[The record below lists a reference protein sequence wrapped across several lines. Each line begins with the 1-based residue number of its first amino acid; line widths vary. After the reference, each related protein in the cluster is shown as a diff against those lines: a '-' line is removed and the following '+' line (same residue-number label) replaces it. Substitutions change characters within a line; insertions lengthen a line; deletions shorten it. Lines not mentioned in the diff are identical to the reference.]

1 MSLPNAAFSLLPV
14 HTQHNITNAC
24 ALSPFI
30 DNVCQQYPDALA
42 FITETLNLDHPL
54 PNKESL
60 TLLLQEFMAEVDV
73 EVTQL
78 ARLRQFRHF
87 CMAHIAIR
95 DTNNQ
100 QSIASSLTQVSDLA
114 SVLIMQAY
122 TCAYAALQKRYGT
135 PQGEHGPQHLYILGM
150 GKLGGGEL
158 NFSSDIDLI
167 FTYPASGE
175 FTERRKP
182 LEYQEFF
189 IKVAQKTIHL
199 LDTMTVDG
207 QVYRVDMRLRPFGES
222 GPLVMPFSA
231 MEDYYQQQGR
241 SWERF
246 AMLKARILNPSD
258 TYSDELAHI
267 LRPFIY
273 RRYVDFSVIEA
284 LRDLKQKIVQEN
296 RRRNLTGNIKLG
308 AGGIREVEFLA
319 QSFQLIYGGRIKALQ
334 APSLFSALDT
344 IVDEGLMDAEEVQA
358 LKQAYLVLRK
368 VEHSLQQYNNAQT
381 QTLPQ
386 TVAEQK
392 ALVAVCAPYFAH
404 SQLRDV
410 QTDKDNEATD
420 VIITD
425 YDDLLMHIHHSMQ
438 VVNRY
443 FAELIKVDS
452 GSTDVASDDF
462 SIWDDLWSLS
472 MDPAEM
478 AASVPEPAPLGFYEE
493 LQALQKNVS
502 VYSAGDRGEA
512 ILNKLMP
519 LFLMDIHEH
528 FLAHSETCLKA
539 LGQILKA
546 VASRTTYL
554 ELMYENA
561 QVRQQLLKFCD
572 LSEWVIARI
581 LAYPVL
587 LDELIHPQYL
597 TREVHDV
604 HAWHAAYRNELQQSL
619 LRVEPDDHELQ
630 IHTLRQFKL
639 AQHFRIAAADILDF
653 LPIAQVS
660 DKLTVLAETLLEQV
674 VHHAW
679 QQIAEKHGVPPNT
692 SAQATGLAIIGYGK
706 LGGIELSYSS
716 DLDIVFIHNQD
727 PQGRTDGLRSIS
739 TTEFYV
745 KLVQR
750 IMHLCSTKTLLGD
763 LYELDLRLRPSGNS
777 GLLVSHIDSFA
788 EYQQNEAWTWEHQ
801 ALVRTRIVFGNP
813 DITAQFMQIR
823 QDIIGQKRSPDTLA
837 KEIVKMREKMR
848 EHLGEKDKGA
858 LADIEFL
865 TQYWCLL
872 HTHKEPEIVQ
882 YSDNLRQLEA
892 LGKAGIIRVE
902 TMQVLIDGYLV
913 LRHHQ
918 HHKGL
923 QRATVHSTEKIQKIA
938 AEICNI
944 WVGNFSPN
952 LA

>member
-1 MSLPNAAFSLLPV
+1 MSLPAAEFALLPV
-14 HTQHNITNAC
+14 QTQNMITQAC
-24 ALSPFI
+24 ELSPF
-30 DNVCQQYPDALA
+30 VEHVFEQYPDALS
-42 FITETLNLDHPL
+42 FMTEHLDLNQPL
-54 PNKESL
+54 PPPDSL
-60 TLLLQEFMAEVDV
+60 TLLLQNFMAGIDT

-87 CMAHIAIR
+87 CMAHIATR
-95 DTNNQ
+95 DLNNQ
-100 QSIASSLTQVSDLA
+100 QSITCSLTQVSDLA

-122 TCAYAALQKRYGT
+122 TCAYNALQKRYGT

-175 FTERRKP
+175 FSERRKP

-199 LDTMTVDG
+199 LDTVTVDG

-258 TYSDELAHI
+258 TYSAELAQI

-296 RRRNLTGNIKLG
+296 RRRNLVDNIKLG

-334 APSLFSALDT
+334 DPSLFCALDT
-344 IVDEGLMDAEEVQA
+344 IVGEALMEPHEVHA
-358 LKQAYLVLRK
+358 LKHAYLVLRK

-381 QTLPQ
+381 QTLPKTAQ
-386 TVAEQK
+386 EQD
-392 ALVAVCAPYFAH
+392 ALVAVCGPYLAQTAPNNGKDDAHTQVDFLPVKDYADLINYIHNCMAIVNGYFSA
-404 SQLRDV
+404 
-410 QTDKDNEATD
+410 
-420 VIITD
+420 
-425 YDDLLMHIHHSMQ
+425 
-438 VVNRY
+438 
-443 FAELIKVDS
+443 LIRVDS
-452 GSTDVASDDF
+452 GSTDVASEDF
-462 SIWDDLWSLS
+462 SIWDDLWTLS
-472 MDPAEM
+472 MSPAEM
-478 AASVPEPAPLGFYEE
+478 AASLAEPATLGFYDE
-493 LQALQKNVS
+493 LQALKKNVA
-502 VYSAGDRGEA
+502 VYSVGDRGEA

-539 LGQILKA
+539 LGKIIKA

-572 LSEWVIARI
+572 LSEWIIARI

-597 TREVHDV
+597 TREAHDV
-604 HAWHAAYRNELQQSL
+604 PAWHAAYRNELQQSL

-630 IHTLRQFKL
+630 IQTLRQFKL
-639 AQHFRIAAADILDF
+639 AQHFRIAAADILDY

-679 QQIAEKHGVPPNT
+679 LQISEKHGVPPET

-727 PQGRTDGLRSIS
+727 PKGSTNGPKVIS

-777 GLLVSHIDSFA
+777 GLLISHIDSFA
-788 EYQQNEAWTWEHQ
+788 AYQKNEAWTWEHQ
-801 ALVRTRIVFGNP
+801 ALVRTRIVFGNT
-813 DITAQFMQIR
+813 DITAQFKQIR
-823 QDIIGQKRSPDTLA
+823 HAIIGQARNPDNLA
-837 KEIVKMREKMR
+837 EDIVKMREKMR
-848 EHLGEKDKGA
+848 EHLGDKDKGA

-872 HTHKEPEIVQ
+872 HTHNVPRLVEF
-882 YSDNLRQLEA
+882 SDNLRQLEA
-892 LGKAGIIRVE
+892 LGKAGVIQLE
-902 TMQVLIDGYLV
+902 TMHTLVDAYLV

-923 QRATVHSTEKIQKIA
+923 QRATVHSPTKIKNIA
-938 AEICNI
+938 MQIRMI
-944 WVGNFSPN
+944 WDATFHP
-952 LA
+952 

>member
-1 MSLPNAAFSLLPV
+1 MSLPHATFSILPA
-14 HTQHNITNAC
+14 HLQHAITNAC
-24 ALSPFI
+24 KLSPFI
-30 DNVCQQYPDALA
+30 ENVCQQYPDALS
-42 FITETLNLDHPL
+42 FITETLDLNHPL
-54 PNKESL
+54 PNPKSL
-60 TLLLQEFMAEVDV
+60 ALLLQDFMAGIDV

-78 ARLRQFRHF
+78 ARLRQFRHY

-95 DTNNQ
+95 DINNQ
-100 QSIASSLTQVSDLA
+100 QSITSSLSQVSDLA
-114 SVLIMQAY
+114 STLIMQAY
-122 TCAYAALQKRYGT
+122 TSAYEALQKRYGT

-199 LDTMTVDG
+199 LDTVTVDG

-246 AMLKARILNPSD
+246 AMLKARILNPND
-258 TYSDELAHI
+258 TYSDELAQI

-296 RRRNLTGNIKLG
+296 RRRNLTDNIKLG

-334 APSLFSALDT
+334 DPSLFSALKT
-344 IVDEGLMDAEEVQA
+344 IVDEALMDAEEVQA
-358 LKQAYLVLRK
+358 IKQAYLVLRK
-368 VEHSLQQYNNAQT
+368 VEHCLQQFNNAQT

-386 TVAEQK
+386 TATEQD
-392 ALVAVCAPYFAH
+392 ALVAVCAPYF
-404 SQLRDV
+404 SNFQLSDYK
-410 QTDKDNEATD
+410 TATID
-420 VIITD
+420 ASANITD
-425 YDDLLMHIHHSMQ
+425 YSDLLIYINQNMEI
-438 VVNRY
+438 VNHY
-443 FAELIKVDS
+443 FSELIKVDS
-452 GSTDVASDDF
+452 GSTNVASDDF

-472 MDPAEM
+472 MSPEEM
-478 AASVPEPAPLGFYEE
+478 AASITKPAPLGFYEE
-493 LQALQKNVS
+493 LKALQKNVS
-502 VYSAGDRGEA
+502 VYSTGDRGEA

-528 FLAHSETCLKA
+528 FLDHSETCLKA
-539 LGQILKA
+539 LGQIIKA

-597 TREVHDV
+597 TREIHDV
-604 HAWHAAYRNELQQSL
+604 EAWHTAYRNELQQSL

-674 VHHAW
+674 VRHAW
-679 QQIAEKHGVPPNT
+679 LQISEKYGVPPDT

-716 DLDIVFIHNQD
+716 DLDIVFIHNQE
-727 PQGRTDGLRSIS
+727 PQGRTNGPKVIS

-777 GLLVSHIDSFA
+777 GLLVSHISSFA
-788 EYQQNEAWTWEHQ
+788 TYQQKEAWTWEHQ
-801 ALVRTRIVFGNP
+801 ALVRTRIVFGEP
-813 DITAQFMQIR
+813 EITEQFIQIR
-823 QDIIGQKRSPDTLA
+823 QDTIGQERNPIHLA
-837 KEIVKMREKMR
+837 QEIVDMREKMR
-848 EHLGEKDKGA
+848 VHLGEKDKGA

-872 HTHKEPEIVQ
+872 HALEVPQIVQ

-892 LGKAGIIRVE
+892 LGKAGIIGIK
-902 TMQVLIDGYLV
+902 TMQTLIDAYLV

-923 QRATVHSTEKIQKIA
+923 QRATVHSPQKIQKIA
-938 AEICNI
+938 VVVSGI
-944 WVGNFSPN
+944 WNETFASN
-952 LA
+952 MK